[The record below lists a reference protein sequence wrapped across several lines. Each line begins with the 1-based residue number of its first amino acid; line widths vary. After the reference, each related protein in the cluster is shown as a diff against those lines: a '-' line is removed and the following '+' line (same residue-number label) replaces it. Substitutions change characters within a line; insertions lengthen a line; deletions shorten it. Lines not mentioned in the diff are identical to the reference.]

1 MKTEGV
7 SCLQVSAFQRRAFLF
22 GDQLGSAFQLRATAT
37 PANLHVILQRLS
49 IVLGMLSHQDDILPF
64 SHTLLSMFGGWV
76 ASLDKD
82 SEFTRNRHQRDV
94 T

>member
-1 MKTEGV
+1 MCE
-7 SCLQVSAFQRRAFLF
+7 LFAVSAFLKTRIC
-22 GDQLGSAFQLRATAT
+22 SATNSIALSNPEPATH
-37 PANLHVILQRLS
+37 ANLHVILQRLS
-49 IVLGMLSHQDDILPF
+49 IGIGMLSQKDDILPF

-76 ASLDKD
+76 PSLDKD